1 MVVDNLI
8 YLNNTLPLNLVTQR
22 KDDRSWSKASLIRS
36 FITYH
41 RIFNLN
47 NTTSGTNDTRT
58 ANPSGSPP
66 IVTGVSV
73 AQSIVFCVVFWGPLF
88 VFLTIIKPVHLTTF
102 DYSVV
107 IFKFWTFF
115 LRLVGLLYTF
125 ECQHVKLA
133 MI

>member
-8 YLNNTLPLNLVTQR
+8 YLNNTLPLNFVAQR

-41 RIFNLN
+41 RIFDLN
-47 NTTSGTNDTRT
+47 NTTSGTNDTWT
-58 ANPSGSPP
+58 ASPSGSPP

-88 VFLTIIKPVHLTTF
+88 VFLTNIKPVRLTDF
-102 DYSVV
+102 DYYIV

-115 LRLVGLLYTF
+115 LRLVGLLYIF
-125 ECQHVKLA
+125 ECQHLQLA